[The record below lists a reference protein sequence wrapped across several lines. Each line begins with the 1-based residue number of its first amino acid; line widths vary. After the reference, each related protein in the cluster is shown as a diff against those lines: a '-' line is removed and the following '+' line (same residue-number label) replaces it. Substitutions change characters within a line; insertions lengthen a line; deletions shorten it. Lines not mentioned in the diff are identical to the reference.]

1 MKLTTRDI
9 VYLYDTIGQISEQ
22 DGIENAPADIK
33 FLLVRNA
40 RSLQPVWAEFNE
52 ARRTLLLDNSEPTED
67 DSESRK
73 ATPEQLRFINEEIV
87 KLEKVEVEVAIA
99 PIPLAK
105 LEPLNLG
112 IQELNGL
119 YPIIADGEAY

>member
-1 MKLTTRDI
+1 MKLTTRDV
-9 VYLYDTIGQISEQ
+9 VYLYDTIGQISERE
-22 DGIENAPADIK
+22 GIENAPADIK

-40 RSLQPVWAEFNE
+40 RSLQPIWAEFRE
-52 ARRTLLLDNSEPTED
+52 ARFTLLMDNSEPAED
-67 DSESRK
+67 NSEERK
-73 ATPEQLRFINEEIV
+73 ATPEQLRFINDEIV
-87 KLEKVEVEVAIA
+87 KLEKVEVEVAVA

-105 LEPLNLG
+105 LESLNLG